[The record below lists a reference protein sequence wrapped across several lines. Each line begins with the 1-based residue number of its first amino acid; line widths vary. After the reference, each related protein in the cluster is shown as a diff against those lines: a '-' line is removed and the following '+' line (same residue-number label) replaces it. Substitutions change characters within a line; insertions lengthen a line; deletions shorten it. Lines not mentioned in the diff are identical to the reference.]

1 MTDDDLAMPAFA
13 PPPLG
18 SELEAELGDIKP
30 VAMRNPLRQLAV
42 LFGASLIYGAGILA
56 LVSTRPDMGELPVM
70 WMVGGAIAWALG
82 FVVPLYLAVVPAQGS
97 MMPRRRLAAG
107 AAICAAVL
115 FVMMGMM
122 IHPNGPSSWQYGA
135 ERFVHGHPCLEL
147 GRATAL
153 VPVILGAVFLRGA
166 LPVGS
171 RWIAAA
177 LGAGGGSLG
186 GLVLHFHCRVTDPM
200 HTGLIHAG
208 VVTVAALL
216 AALLVPRA
224 TDVR

>member
-18 SELEAELGDIKP
+18 AELEAQLGAIKP
-30 VAMRNPLRQLAV
+30 VAMRNPTRQLAV
-42 LFGASLIYGAGILA
+42 LLGASLIYGAGMIA
-56 LVSTRPDMGELPVM
+56 LLSKRPDMNELPVM

-82 FVVPLYLAVVPAQGS
+82 FVVPLYLAVMPVEGS

-107 AAICAAVL
+107 AAITAAVL
-115 FVMMGMM
+115 FVVMGML
-122 IHPNGPSSWQYGA
+122 IHPSGPSSLHYGT
-135 ERFVHGHPCLEL
+135 ERFLHGHPCLEL
-147 GRATAL
+147 GLATAL

-186 GLVLHFHCRVTDPM
+186 GLVLHFHCRITDPM

>member
-1 MTDDDLAMPAFA
+1 MSDDDLALPAFT

-18 SELEAELGDIKP
+18 AELEAALGGMKP

-42 LFGASLIYGAGILA
+42 LFGASVIYGAGIL
-56 LVSTRPDMGELPVM
+56 LLISTRPDLDELPVA
-70 WMVGGAIAWALG
+70 WMAGGAIAWALG
-82 FVVPLYLAVVPAQGS
+82 FIVPLYLAVIPSEGS
-97 MMPRRRLAAG
+97 MMPRRQLAAG
-107 AAICAAVL
+107 AAITAAVL
-115 FVMMGMM
+115 FVGMGML
-122 IHPNGPSSWQYGA
+122 IHPHGPSSWQYNA

-147 GRATAL
+147 GLATAL
-153 VPVILGAVFLRGA
+153 VPVILGAVFLRRA

-186 GLVLHFHCRVTDPM
+186 GLVLHFHCRITDPM
-200 HTGLIHAG
+200 HTGIIHAG

-224 TDVR
+224 TAVR

>member
-1 MTDDDLAMPAFA
+1 MTDDDLAMPEFA

-18 SELEAELGDIKP
+18 AELEAELGGIKP
-30 VAMRNPLRQLAV
+30 VATRKPLRQLAV
-42 LFGASLIYGAGILA
+42 LFGTSLIYGAGILGI
-56 LVSTRPDMGELPVM
+56 LSTRPDIHELPVV
-70 WMVGGAIAWALG
+70 WIAGGAIAWALG
-82 FVVPLYLAVVPAQGS
+82 FVVPLYLAIVPAEGS
-97 MMPRRRLAAG
+97 MMPRRRLAA
-107 AAICAAVL
+107 AAAVTAALL
-115 FVMMGMM
+115 FVVMGML
-122 IHPNGPSSWQYGA
+122 IHPHGPSSLQYNA

-147 GRATAL
+147 GLATAL
-153 VPVILGAVFLRGA
+153 VPVVLGAVFLRGA

-186 GLVLHFHCRVTDPM
+186 GLVLHFHCRITDPM
-200 HTGLIHAG
+200 HTGIIHAG
-208 VVTVAALL
+208 VVSVAALL